1 MEDYFN
7 QPLDELQ
14 KDERPELGY
23 QVGVTLELTERPKCA
38 VDEPCLKIIEA
49 LKPSERPLDIS
60 AHSPDPKC
68 RFFWSMSEKPPYET
82 QFPALNSS
90 NVVPSADFLK
100 DRWAGIMDQWGKS
113 MKNAYVL
120 NF

>member
-49 LKPSERPLDIS
+49 PKPSERPLDIS
-60 AHSPDPKC
+60 AHSPVQ
-68 RFFWSMSEKPPYET
+68 RFCVLLSDGRCNSQIDSSHPNLFNF
-82 QFPALNSS
+82 FPSLAL
-90 NVVPSADFLK
+90 V
-100 DRWAGIMDQWGKS
+100 I
-113 MKNAYVL
+113 
-120 NF
+120 